1 MLTKTE
7 GARYE
12 DYLAAIRRDAIAR
25 KVKVADMLAN
35 LGDSPTER
43 QILKYAKGFIILLGS
58 RCFR

>member
-7 GARYE
+7 GAKYE
-12 DYLAAIRRDAIAR
+12 DYLAAIRRDPIAR

-43 QILKYAKGFIILLGS
+43 QVLKYAKGLIILLG
-58 RCFR
+58 